1 MKLIDH
7 VINIRYKIERA
18 FDNRF
23 SRMGF
28 KPEGV
33 EAMADDDD
41 ENAAR
46 RRHIGDIIAIHQRAG
61 KDYKDARNEALSECV
76 FTLYNRLAAIK
87 VMETKELFPEVMRT
101 RAENGNLSFKHHAWL
116 EEHPDESN
124 AERMGLKHFM
134 RDEFKA
140 LSERIPIFRRTIPM
154 TCCRLPMSCMTS

>member
-46 RRHIGDIIAIHQRAG
+46 RCHIGDIIAIHQRAV
-61 KDYKDARNEALSECV
+61 KTTRMHATKPCQSAYSLS
-76 FTLYNRLAAIK
+76 T
-87 VMETKELFPEVMRT
+87 T
-101 RAENGNLSFKHHAWL
+101 
-116 EEHPDESN
+116 D
-124 AERMGLKHFM
+124 
-134 RDEFKA
+134 
-140 LSERIPIFRRTIPM
+140 
-154 TCCRLPMSCMTS
+154 LPPSR